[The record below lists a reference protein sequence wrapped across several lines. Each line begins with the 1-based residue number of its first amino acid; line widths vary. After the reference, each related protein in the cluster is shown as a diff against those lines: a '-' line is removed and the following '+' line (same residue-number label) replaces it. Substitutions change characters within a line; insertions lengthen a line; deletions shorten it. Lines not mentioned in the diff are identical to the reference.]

1 MNNYKGYQLF
11 NDIED
16 KALQAWNRFIVM
28 MNIIKDTGSRQEG
41 TNYMNHFGVDDKVR
55 VKETV
60 RLVKD
65 KGYSTVRATING

>member
-1 MNNYKGYQLF
+1 MNSYKGYQLF

-41 TNYMNHFGVDDKVR
+41 TNYMNHFDHSDKVR

-60 RLVKD
+60 RLVKEQ
-65 KGYSTVRATING
+65 GYSTVRATING